1 MKKEKGF
8 SLIELLV
15 VMFVLAI
22 LSAVLLPNLLGARQK
37 AKDAQLISDMNA
49 IKNAL
54 RLYYNETQ
62 NYPETKDDALAI
74 LPTYM
79 KGIGSTDFEYSTDA
93 TRESFTIIFDLNSTT
108 GDEDTASQ
116 AKCGID
122 PPVNGRYA
130 VCSF

>member
-37 AKDAQLISDMNA
+37 AKDGQLISDMNA

-62 NYPETKDDALAI
+62 NYPEDKDEVLAI
-74 LPTYM
+74 LPNYM
-79 KGIGSTDFEYSTDA
+79 KGIGSTDFDYSTDA
-93 TRESFTIIFDLNSTT
+93 TFESFTIVFDLNSTT
-108 GDEDTASQ
+108 GDEDTDSQ
-116 AKCGID
+116 IKCGID
-122 PPVNGRYA
+122 PPTNGRYA